1 MCRCVR
7 YVTALVVNRT
17 YTWDVCKSGVAEV
30 VEGVFCQ
37 CLITFDVQPQVI
49 FITANSQNHPHL
61 PSGISRK
68 TDVRVLFTAN

>member
-49 FITANSQNHPHL
+49 LLQLIPKITPTCPQA
-61 PSGISRK
+61 SRK
-68 TDVRVLFTAN
+68 TDDRVLFTAN